1 MTRGS
6 TGLHTDDAHVTL
18 DRAMPEPAH
27 ITVPDHE
34 LIRLIGRGSYG
45 EVWLARNITGKG
57 RAVKIVRRD
66 ALGDARPYE
75 REFAAIQRYE
85 PVSTRADGLV
95 NVLHIGRAPDNR
107 CFYYVMELADAVRT
121 EGEAPTGST
130 LDDAA
135 IASYRPRTLRD
146 ELQLHGRLSLDS
158 CVMLARELA
167 GALRALHSAGLVHR
181 DIKPSNI
188 IFIRGAPKLADIGLV
203 GELGETRSFVGTEG
217 YIPPE
222 GPGGTQADLFSLAMV
237 LYEAMTGLEV
247 NRFPEVPRDWLKRGA
262 REMSFFK
269 IIARAGEFDV
279 TRRFQSADELLR
291 DVATYASGGEPAS
304 ARNSLSWKIAAAVLL
319 IAAGAWA
326 AWHKHERGMAM
337 SGSVVPANDWRNA
350 ERLLHE
356 GRHDELRPL
365 IDRIASMSG
374 GKENARDVAVRML
387 ADMSINGEPVRRL
400 IASPPAVRTQ
410 VAAQT
415 QTVAVSNE
423 LGVIALGS
431 PSGLELL
438 NIADGSS
445 ISRLSNASTLMAVFS
460 PEGRTLF
467 SCSPLVEETAA
478 GLHCWTLMRD
488 LTGSLD
494 PRDDGILGRPVSTRH
509 LSISRKTGLLA
520 VVSGT
525 QSNVIIFGPTRTP
538 RVLTASAFSQHVAIS
553 DDGSLTAA
561 SNPRD
566 KMVRVWHTEDGS
578 PDVELPVGNCTE
590 LAFASAANLLVIGTK
605 ETITAY
611 NSDSWTVKWTK
622 PRDSDMP
629 RQSSWM
635 IVNADGDALLT
646 PFGITDAAL
655 LRVSDGELLMRFTHP
670 QGWAPTAADFAK
682 TGRWLAIAY
691 GREPVHLWNVDVL
704 RERLRQ
710 LDIDW

>member
-6 TGLHTDDAHVTL
+6 TGLHTDDAHGTL
-18 DRAMPEPAH
+18 APAMHESANV
-27 ITVPDHE
+27 TVPDHE

-45 EVWLARNITGKG
+45 EVWIARNITGQG

-107 CFYYVMELADAVRT
+107 CFYYVMELGDAVRA
-121 EGEAPTGST
+121 EGEASTGST

-146 ELQLHGRLSLDS
+146 EMQLHGTLPLDT

-167 GALRALHSAGLVHR
+167 SALRALHGAGLVHR

-237 LYEAMTGLEV
+237 LYEAMTGFEV
-247 NRFPEVPRDWLKRGA
+247 NRFPEVPREWLKRGG

-279 TRRFQSADELLR
+279 TRRYQSADEMLR
-291 DVATYASGGEPAS
+291 DVATFASGGEPAS
-304 ARNSLSWKIAAAVLL
+304 ARSPLPWKAAGAVLL
-319 IAAGAWA
+319 IAAAAWA
-326 AWHKHERGMAM
+326 AWQKHERGLMM
-337 SGSVVPANDWRNA
+337 SASIVPANDWKNT

-356 GRHDELRPL
+356 GRFDELRPL
-365 IDRIASMSG
+365 IDRLARMSG
-374 GKENARDVAVRML
+374 GKENARDVAVRLL

-400 IASPPAVRTQ
+400 IASPPAMRTQ

-415 QTVAVSNE
+415 QTVAVSND

-438 NIADGSS
+438 S
-445 ISRLSNASTLMAVFS
+445 ITGGASIRRLSNASTLMAAFS
-460 PEGRTLF
+460 PDGRTLF
-467 SCSPLVEETAA
+467 SCSPFVDESAS
-478 GLHCWTLMRD
+478 GLHSWTLMRD
-488 LTGSLD
+488 PTGALD
-494 PRDDGILGRPVSTRH
+494 PHDDGILGRPVATRQM
-509 LSISRKTGLLA
+509 SISRKTGLLA
-520 VVSGT
+520 AVSGSP
-525 QSNVIIFGPTRTP
+525 SNVIIFGPTRMP
-538 RVLTASAFSQHVAIS
+538 IMPSASSFSQHVAIS
-553 DDGSLTAA
+553 EDGRLTAA

-590 LAFASAANLLVIGTK
+590 LAFASSAQLLIIGTK

-611 NSDSWTVKWTK
+611 DSGTWLVKWTK
-622 PRDSDMP
+622 PRESNMP

-635 IVNADGDALLT
+635 TISSDGGEILT
-646 PFGITDAAL
+646 PFGTTDAAL
-655 LRVSDGELLMRFTHP
+655 LRASDGELLMHFTHP
-670 QGWAPTAADFAK
+670 QGWAPTAADFAT

-691 GREPVHLWNVDVL
+691 GREPVHLWNLDLL
-704 RERLRQ
+704 REQLKRLD
-710 LDIDW
+710 LNW